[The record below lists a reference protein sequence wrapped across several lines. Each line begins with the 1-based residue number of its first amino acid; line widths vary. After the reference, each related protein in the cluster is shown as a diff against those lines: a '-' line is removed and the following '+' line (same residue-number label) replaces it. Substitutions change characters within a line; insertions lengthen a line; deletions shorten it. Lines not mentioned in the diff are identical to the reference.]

1 MEKSDILCFASMHNE
16 ALRLPHFFSHHRELG
31 VLKQDLLPSA
41 LVFHFVCL
49 QFVCSAFHITH
60 VR

>member
-1 MEKSDILCFASMHNE
+1 MEKSDTLCFATMRNE
-16 ALRLPHFFSHHRELG
+16 ALRLPHFFSHHCELG
-31 VLKQDLLPSA
+31 VVKQDLPRST
-41 LVFHFVCL
+41 LVFHFACL